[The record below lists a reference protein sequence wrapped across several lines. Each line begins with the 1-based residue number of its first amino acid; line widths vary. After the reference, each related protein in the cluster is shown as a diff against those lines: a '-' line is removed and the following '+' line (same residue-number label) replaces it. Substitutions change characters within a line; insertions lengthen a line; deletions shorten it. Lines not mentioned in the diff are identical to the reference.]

1 MDQKVSSKKFIN
13 FNKYSTGIKKIKI
26 IILITTN
33 VEAVAGMVAYLPCN
47 MTPPTPNDRVTLVIW
62 FKQGQTNPI
71 YSYDVRS
78 SPVKTVAPN
87 PKTSIGPLQKS
98 VVTMGPHRS
107 DDKTLDGRAY
117 FRVTSQP
124 AALIV
129 QDIGDKDAA
138 VYKCRVDF
146 KKSPTRNSNV
156 NLT

>member
-1 MDQKVSSKKFIN
+1 MYLNTVFNYWFTKRKFMHQN
-13 FNKYSTGIKKIKI
+13 LRLF
-26 IILITTN
+26 
-33 VEAVAGMVAYLPCN
+33 PC
-47 MTPPTPNDRVTLVIW
+47 
-62 FKQGQTNPI
+62 F
-71 YSYDVRS
+71 SYDVRS

-156 NLT
+156 NLTVIRE

>member
-1 MDQKVSSKKFIN
+1 MANSSLKYRIN
-13 FNKYSTGIKKIKI
+13 LQCACRMYLNIVFTYWFTKRKYIHQNWR
-26 IILITTN
+26 LF
-33 VEAVAGMVAYLPCN
+33 PC
-47 MTPPTPNDRVTLVIW
+47 
-62 FKQGQTNPI
+62 F
-71 YSYDVRS
+71 SYDVRS

-87 PKTSIGPLQKS
+87 PKTSNGPQQMS
-98 VVTMGPHRS
+98 VATMGPHRS

-156 NLT
+156 NLTVIRE